1 MFGQL
6 RASGSGEVSA
16 VTGTDDL
23 RSEHRAVGRMLDIMD
38 EVAVAA
44 RGGELPDA
52 EDLSGVVEFLR
63 VFVDKCHH
71 SKEEQ
76 LLFPAMRAGKIPGT
90 EDVIADLLADHV
102 RGRDAVSQ
110 IASLMPRT
118 DAADESIKTGLAEA
132 IDGYTQLL
140 RAHIVREER
149 DCFDSADR
157 ELPSAVQVQL
167 NEGYER
173 IEVEVVG
180 GGVHEAFHALLDRL
194 SQAYDV

>member
-1 MFGQL
+1 M
-6 RASGSGEVSA
+6 
-16 VTGTDDL
+16 TGTEDL

-38 EVAVAA
+38 EVAVSL
-44 RGGELPDA
+44 RRGELLNA

-76 LLFPAMRAGKIPGT
+76 LLFPAMRAGNSAGT
-90 EDVIADLLADHV
+90 EDVIADLLADHA
-102 RGRDAVSQ
+102 RGRDAVSR
-110 IASLMPRT
+110 IVVLVPSLN
-118 DAADESIKTGLAEA
+118 AADESAMTGLAEA
-132 IDGYTQLL
+132 INGYTQLL

-157 ELPSAVQVQL
+157 ELSSAVQEQL

-180 GGVHEAFHALLDRL
+180 GGVHEVFHALLDRL
-194 SQAYDV
+194 SQAYHV